1 MNTGPIRSIS
11 PPPSEQEA
19 AALTAAI
26 SRFLADNAPAAPTAQ
41 QQASAWQTAA
51 LREGVNRQPSRAASW
66 AVGA

>member
-1 MNTGPIRSIS
+1 VDSSPISSIS

-19 AALTAAI
+19 AALIAAI

-51 LREGVNRQPSRAASW
+51 LLEGVNHQPSPAAGW